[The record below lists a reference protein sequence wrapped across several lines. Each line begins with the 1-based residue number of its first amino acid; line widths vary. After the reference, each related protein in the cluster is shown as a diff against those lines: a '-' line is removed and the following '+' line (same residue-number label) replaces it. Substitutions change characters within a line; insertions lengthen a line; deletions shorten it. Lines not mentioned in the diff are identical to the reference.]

1 MAYNEIA
8 AIICSSILLV
18 TFIIAAVF
26 AGWYDLKKTEMQK
39 EHIKTLN
46 EHDKAVIMTYLS
58 QKPEIRKKKQK

>member
-8 AIICSSILLV
+8 AIICSSVFILA
-18 TFIIAAVF
+18 FIGAAIF

-58 QKPEIRKKKQK
+58 QKPDFKKKKDK